1 MMQSYIFSVNYL
13 LFSYKMTNI
22 ASSKNHILFLS
33 NIKMKIIRLSS
44 VILALLISAILEAK
58 DVKTMFLSTPDSIMT
73 MVDKSGRERFLMPAD
88 SADVVRN
95 ALGGEVRISV
105 LEDNL
110 IVFHSSEA
118 RVLEYRMLPTE
129 KGDSLLC
136 LIDTYFGP
144 VGESTVTF
152 YDCDWNVTGRFD
164 LREFCDK
171 SAILDSAENLSN
183 GTLFP
188 ELENP
193 LVSASFD
200 KKREKVLVM
209 TSCLPVLNDE
219 EKNKQKTIKV
229 QTNLKWDG
237 GMFKRC
243 E

>member
-1 MMQSYIFSVNYL
+1 MHLQ
-13 LFSYKMTNI
+13 
-22 ASSKNHILFLS
+22 KNHILFLS
-33 NIKMKIIRLSS
+33 NIKMKIIRLST
-44 VILALLISAILEAK
+44 VILALLISAVLEAK

-73 MVDKSGRERFLMPAD
+73 MVDKSGRERLLMPAD

-152 YDCDWNVTGRFD
+152 YDCNWNMTGRFD

-171 SAILDSAENLSN
+171 SAIFDS
-183 GTLFP
+183 
-188 ELENP
+188 
-193 LVSASFD
+193 V
-200 KKREKVLVM
+200 KK
-209 TSCLPVLNDE
+209 
-219 EKNKQKTIKV
+219 
-229 QTNLKWDG
+229 
-237 GMFKRC
+237 C

>member
-1 MMQSYIFSVNYL
+1 
-13 LFSYKMTNI
+13 
-22 ASSKNHILFLS
+22 
-33 NIKMKIIRLSS
+33 MKIIRLST
-44 VILALLISAILEAK
+44 VIFALLISAVLEAK

-73 MVDKSGRERFLMPAD
+73 MVDKSGRERLLMSAD

-118 RVLEYRMLPTE
+118 RVLEYRMLPAE

-152 YDCDWNVTGRFD
+152 YDCDWNMTGRLD

-171 SAILDSAENLSN
+171 SAILDSVKNLSN
-183 GTLFP
+183 GVLFP

-200 KKREKVLVM
+200 KKSGKVLVM

-219 EKNKQKTIKV
+219 EKNKQKIIKV
-229 QTNLKWDG
+229 QTNLKWSG
-237 GMFKRC
+237 NTFKRC

>member
-1 MMQSYIFSVNYL
+1 MHLQ
-13 LFSYKMTNI
+13 
-22 ASSKNHILFLS
+22 KNHILFLS
-33 NIKMKIIRLSS
+33 NIKMKIIRLST
-44 VILALLISAILEAK
+44 VILALLISAVLEAK

-73 MVDKSGRERFLMPAD
+73 MVDKSGRERLLMPAD

-110 IVFHSSEA
+110 IVFHSSES

-152 YDCDWNVTGRFD
+152 YDCDWNMTGRFD
-164 LREFCDK
+164 LQEFCDK
-171 SAILDSAENLSN
+171 SAIFDSLKNVSDGA
-183 GTLFP
+183 LFP

-193 LVSASFD
+193 LISASFD
-200 KKREKVLVM
+200 KKREEVLVM
-209 TSCLPVLNDE
+209 TSSLPVLNGE
-219 EKNKQKTIKV
+219 EKNKQKIIKV

-237 GMFKRC
+237 KTFKRC

>member
-1 MMQSYIFSVNYL
+1 
-13 LFSYKMTNI
+13 
-22 ASSKNHILFLS
+22 
-33 NIKMKIIRLSS
+33 MKIIRLST
-44 VILALLISAILEAK
+44 VILALLISAVLEAK

-73 MVDKSGRERFLMPAD
+73 MVDKSGRERLLMPAD

-110 IVFHSSEA
+110 IVFHSSES

-152 YDCDWNVTGRFD
+152 YDCDWNMTGRFD
-164 LREFCDK
+164 LQEFCDK
-171 SAILDSAENLSN
+171 SAIFDSVKNVTN
-183 GTLFP
+183 GALFP

-193 LVSASFD
+193 LISASFD
-200 KKREKVLVM
+200 KKREEVLVM
-209 TSCLPVLNDE
+209 TSSLPVLNGE
-219 EKNKQKTIKV
+219 EKNKQKIIKV
-229 QTNLKWDG
+229 QTNLKWSG
-237 GMFKRC
+237 KTFKRC

>member
-1 MMQSYIFSVNYL
+1 
-13 LFSYKMTNI
+13 
-22 ASSKNHILFLS
+22 
-33 NIKMKIIRLSS
+33 MKIIRLST
-44 VILALLISAILEAK
+44 VILALLISAVLEAK

-73 MVDKSGRERFLMPAD
+73 MVDKSGRERLLMPAD

-95 ALGGEVRISV
+95 ALGGEVRISA

-110 IVFHSSEA
+110 IVFRTSEA

-152 YDCDWNVTGRFD
+152 YDCDWNMTGRFD
-164 LREFCDK
+164 LQEFCDK
-171 SAILDSAENLSN
+171 SAIFDSVKNVSDGA
-183 GTLFP
+183 LFP

-193 LVSASFD
+193 LISASFD
-200 KKREKVLVM
+200 KKREEVLVM

-219 EKNKQKTIKV
+219 EKNKQKIIKV
-229 QTNLKWDG
+229 QTNLKWSG
-237 GMFKRC
+237 KTFKRC

>member
-1 MMQSYIFSVNYL
+1 MHLQ
-13 LFSYKMTNI
+13 
-22 ASSKNHILFLS
+22 KNHILFLS
-33 NIKMKIIRLSS
+33 NIKMKIIRLST
-44 VILALLISAILEAK
+44 VILALLISAVLEAK

-73 MVDKSGRERFLMPAD
+73 MVDKSGRERLLMPAD

-95 ALGGEVRISV
+95 ALGGEVRISA

-110 IVFHSSEA
+110 IVFRTSEA

-152 YDCDWNVTGRFD
+152 YDCDWNMTGRFD

-171 SAILDSAENLSN
+171 SAILDSVKNVTN
-183 GTLFP
+183 GALFP

-193 LVSASFD
+193 LISASFD
-200 KKREKVLVM
+200 KKREEVLVM
-209 TSCLPVLNDE
+209 TSCLPVLNGE
-219 EKNKQKTIKV
+219 EKNKQKIIKV
-229 QTNLKWDG
+229 QTNLKWG
-237 GMFKRC
+237 GKTFKRC